1 MADVLSGDSVAI
13 HTTVRISRAVFVLS
27 GVIAVDK
34 PRVEKKILI
43 SLDVVTGVIEVTHDD
58 LSYSELI
65 GLLETAKMIVFRD
78 FVSEPEG

>member
-1 MADVLSGDSVAI
+1 MDKPK
-13 HTTVRISRAVFVLS
+13 
-27 GVIAVDK
+27 VDK
-34 PRVEKKILI
+34 KVLI
-43 SLDVVTGVIEVTHDD
+43 SLDVVTGAIEVTHDD